1 MQKIFA
7 KKLLLF
13 LSILIVCLQVLSLQ
27 NFIAFAQTKTCYA
40 RIVNTNVNLFRSTS
54 GSEDPNNIFFTLP
67 QSYFVE
73 ISYCEDENFFTA
85 RFDDIVGYVKKS
97 EVQCV
102 SGTPTTPFPQ
112 ASFRVFIP
120 EGVEMRSS
128 PTQTEGLNLVCEL
141 NYLETNL
148 KYYGAIN
155 GEEAIPHKSSLWYYC
170 KYVKAGNIYFGYVYS
185 AFCDLLT
192 QIPVNT
198 EYFEPIEEPDFSI
211 STQAPTESQPESIDS
226 LPSATQ
232 IIIIVAVCLPCI
244 VIIYLLFRPTKITAK
259 ALEEANKTTK
269 RKKKKSKYQDY
280 YEYEEWAAF
289 VILLTTFP
297 KKLFSKN
304 MFSASLL
311 FVSKRFLLM

>member
-1 MQKIFA
+1 MQKSVW
-7 KKLLLF
+7 KKLLLLVPILVVF
-13 LSILIVCLQVLSLQ
+13 LQILFLQ
-27 NFIAFAQTKTCYA
+27 NSVVFAETKTYYA
-40 RIVNTNVNLFRSTS
+40 RIVNTNINLYRSPT
-54 GSEDPNNIFFTLP
+54 GSEETNNIFFTLP

-73 ISYCEDENFFTA
+73 ISHCEDENFFTA
-85 RFDDIVGYVKKS
+85 RFGDITGFVKKS
-97 EVQCV
+97 DVQCV
-102 SGTPTTPFPQ
+102 AGTPTTPFPT

-148 KYYGAIN
+148 KYYGTIN

-170 KYVKAGNIYFGYVYS
+170 KYVKGGNEYYGYVYS

-198 EYFEPIEEPDFSI
+198 EYFEACQEPDFSV
-211 STQAPTESQPESIDS
+211 STQAPLESKPESIDS

-232 IIIIVAVCLPCI
+232 IIIIIAVCLPCI

-259 ALEEANKTTK
+259 AFEEASKETKK
-269 RKKKKSKYQDY
+269 RKKKNKHQDY
-280 YEYEEWAAF
+280 YEYEE
-289 VILLTTFP
+289 
-297 KKLFSKN
+297 
-304 MFSASLL
+304 
-311 FVSKRFLLM
+311 

>member
-1 MQKIFA
+1 MQNSIN
-7 KKLLLF
+7 KKVLF
-13 LSILIVCLQVLSLQ
+13 FLPFLFISLQILCLQ
-27 NFIAFAQTKTCYA
+27 NFDVNAETKTYYA
-40 RIVNTNVNLFRSTS
+40 RIVNTNVNLYRLPS
-54 GSEDPNNIFFTLP
+54 GSEETSNLFFALP

-85 RFDDIVGYVKKS
+85 RFGDVLGYVKKS
-97 EVQCV
+97 DVQCV
-102 SGTPTTPFPQ
+102 AGTPTTPFPS

-148 KYYGAIN
+148 KYYGTIN

-170 KYVKAGNIYFGYVYS
+170 KYVKAGNEYFGYVYS

-198 EYFEPIEEPDFSI
+198 EYFEPSEEPDFSL
-211 STQAPTESQPESIDS
+211 STQAPIESQPESIDS

-259 ALEEANKTTK
+259 AFEEANKTGKK
-269 RKKKKSKYQDY
+269 RKKKNKYQDY
-280 YEYEEWAAF
+280 YEYED
-289 VILLTTFP
+289 
-297 KKLFSKN
+297 
-304 MFSASLL
+304 
-311 FVSKRFLLM
+311 